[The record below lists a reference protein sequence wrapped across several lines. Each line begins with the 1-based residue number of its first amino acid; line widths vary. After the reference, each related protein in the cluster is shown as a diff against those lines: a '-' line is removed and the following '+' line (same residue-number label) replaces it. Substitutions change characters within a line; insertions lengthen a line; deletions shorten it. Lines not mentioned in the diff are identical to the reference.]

1 MRKFLASKWAK
12 VAVFTLA
19 SWPFLFIVWR
29 TVRQDLTANPVE
41 FIQLTT
47 GRWTLRFL
55 IFTLSITPFRKFLNL
70 PDLIR
75 FRRMLGLF
83 AFFYVCLHFLTYLGP
98 DQSFDLGAMWK
109 DVAKRPFITV
119 GFLGFLLL
127 VPLAI
132 TSTAGWI
139 RRLGGRR
146 WRILHRAIYFAAIAG
161 VIHFYW
167 KVKSDVRSPLF
178 YGALVAILLLWR
190 LGDWFSRRRTVVAAK
205 LSPEGSRVRSAR

>member
-41 FIQLTT
+41 FYQHQT
-47 GRWTLRFL
+47 GDWTLRFL
-55 IFTLSITPFRKFLNL
+55 IFTLCITPFRKIFNL
-70 PDLIR
+70 PELIR

-98 DQSFDLGAMWK
+98 DQNFDVAGMFK
-109 DVAKRPFITV
+109 DVVKRPFITV
-119 GFLGFLLL
+119 GFAAFLLL
-127 VPLAI
+127 IPLAI

-139 RRLGGRR
+139 RRLGGKR
-146 WRILHRAIYFAAIAG
+146 WQALHRAIYGAAVLG
-161 VIHFYW
+161 VIHYYW
-167 KVKSDVRSPLF
+167 LVKSAVVRPLT
-178 YGALVAILLLWR
+178 YGAVVAVLLLWR
-190 LGDWFSRRRTVVAAK
+190 VADKLRPHSRGVSKAAGEAQPQK
-205 LSPEGSRVRSAR
+205 AQA